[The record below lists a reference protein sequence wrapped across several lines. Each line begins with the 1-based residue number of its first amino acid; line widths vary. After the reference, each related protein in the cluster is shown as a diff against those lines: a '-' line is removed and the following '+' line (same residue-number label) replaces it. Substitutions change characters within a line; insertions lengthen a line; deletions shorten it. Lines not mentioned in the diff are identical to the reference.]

1 MSHSMAFVV
10 AFKAEYRV
18 KSDENENLIKRIYIV
33 SLSVREAIDNK
44 DILQSYNMELIL
56 DNKWWR
62 VKRDFCI

>member
-44 DILQSYNMELIL
+44 DI
-56 DNKWWR
+56 
-62 VKRDFCI
+62 